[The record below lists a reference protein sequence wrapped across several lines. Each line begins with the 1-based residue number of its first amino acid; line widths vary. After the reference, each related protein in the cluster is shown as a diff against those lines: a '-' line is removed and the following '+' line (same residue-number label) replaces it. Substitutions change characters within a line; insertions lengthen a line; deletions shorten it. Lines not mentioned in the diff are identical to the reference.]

1 VVKQVLEVQEQEQEQ
16 VQALVRP
23 LVELES
29 RQSGW
34 L

>member
-1 VVKQVLEVQEQEQEQ
+1 VKQVLEVQEQAQ
-16 VQALVRP
+16 VQAQALVQP

>member
-1 VVKQVLEVQEQEQEQ
+1 VKQVLEVQEQEQ